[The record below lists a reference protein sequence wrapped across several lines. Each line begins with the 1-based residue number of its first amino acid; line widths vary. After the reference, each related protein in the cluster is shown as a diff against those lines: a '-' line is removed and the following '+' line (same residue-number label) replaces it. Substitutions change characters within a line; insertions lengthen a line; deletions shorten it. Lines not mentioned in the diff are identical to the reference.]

1 MKVLT
6 DQEARALYGYL
17 LGSNDPKDVVLQ
29 LLFETGAR
37 VSEGLAAAA
46 VAPRGASVTIEP
58 LKGSLPREVL
68 ISDNLVSKLLGLP
81 KDAPAAAAD
90 TNRRTLCRH
99 FHRLTKRL
107 LGRRVNLHALRH
119 TAFTRLYRQTKDLLL
134 VKTWAGH
141 RSINSTLV
149 YLQADKQSEASRQAK
164 EGLAKLSV

>member
-1 MKVLT
+1 MKTLT
-6 DQEARALYGYL
+6 PEESKTLYTYL
-17 LGSNDPKDVVLQ
+17 LGSTDPKDVVLQ

-37 VSEGLAAAA
+37 ASEGLEASRRMPRGAA
-46 VAPRGASVTIEP
+46 VAIEP

-68 ISDNLVSKLLGLP
+68 VSDNLAAKLPLGEPLELAKGTP
-81 KDAPAAAAD
+81 
-90 TNRRTLCRH
+90 RRLLTRH

-149 YLQADKQSEASRQAK
+149 YLQAEKQAEASRQAK
-164 EGLAKLSV
+164 EGLARLSV

>member
-1 MKVLT
+1 MKTL
-6 DQEARALYGYL
+6 DPKESKALYAYL
-17 LGSNDPKDVVLQ
+17 LGSDDPRDVLLQ

-37 VSEGLAAAA
+37 VSEGLAAAQNP
-46 VAPRGASVTIEP
+46 PRETSLTIDP
-58 LKGSLPREVL
+58 LKGSLPRVVDISENLAAKLRALPRPTAEVAPGTPRR
-68 ISDNLVSKLLGLP
+68 LL
-81 KDAPAAAAD
+81 
-90 TNRRTLCRH
+90 TRH

-164 EGLAKLSV
+164 EGLARLSV